1 MDLSEMMQKLLSDP
15 AAVSAAK
22 ELASKLAGESAPQ
35 GAEAPKE
42 EPKPADA
49 DMGNMLS
56 SVLNNPEIMSKM
68 PQMLS
73 SLSALQS
80 PAQKAP
86 TDSRSAL
93 LCALKPYLSDGR
105 AQNVD
110 NIIKIIQIIDLFSTL
125 K

>member
-73 SLSALQS
+73 SLSALQN
-80 PAQKAP
+80 PAPKTP